1 MKMKEYAITWVNQYR
16 ASNYLLRP
24 RSISSMNTNKKQRPT
39 TSEKTGTPI
48 SAELSNLTLR
58 TLWHLLQRENS
69 SSCNTSQV
77 QSNWLTNL
85 KPLNSNSIQRITR
98 LWLTNLKLKMLRHLP
113 FSLKKQ
119 NNSKPKFLKNKAM
132 LLKSKSTNGKLKP
145 GILTRNRS

>member
-85 KPLNSNSIQRITR
+85 K
-98 LWLTNLKLKMLRHLP
+98 LKMLRHLP